1 MFAAGDYVVYGQT
14 GICQVMDVTT
24 MKMDGVPKDRLYYV
38 LRPDGKKD
46 GRIYTPVENNKLAM
60 RRMMT
65 KEEAEQLIAD
75 IPQLEILN
83 IPNDKLREEC
93 YKECL
98 KSCESREL
106 VRMIKTI
113 HGRNEERM
121 SRGKKGTSMD
131 ERYIKMA
138 EDSLYGELAV
148 LLKMPRQ
155 EVKFYILDRVKRQI
169 E

>member
-65 KEEAEQLIAD
+65 KEEAEQLIDD

-113 HGRNEERM
+113 HGRNKERM

-138 EDSLYGELAV
+138 EDSLYGELSV

-155 EVKFYILDRVKRQI
+155 EVKFYILDRVQKQI